1 MAVAPPVC
9 GGVVPA
15 VPHRADACVRPGP
28 LLTFHLD
35 PMMLLVSVVAQAMSY
50 WDVDAILME
59 ESVCARPL
67 LPPALHAPIVWAHL
81 LAFRLLG
88 KTTASAHLWPCVLG
102 VRCPPGSAR
111 TAGQPCPRVVPL
123 LLSFVACSL

>member
-15 VPHRADACVRPGP
+15 APHRADACVRPGP

-35 PMMLLVSVVAQAMSY
+35 PMMLLVSVVADAMSY

-59 ESVCARPL
+59 ESV
-67 LPPALHAPIVWAHL
+67 
-81 LAFRLLG
+81 
-88 KTTASAHLWPCVLG
+88 
-102 VRCPPGSAR
+102 
-111 TAGQPCPRVVPL
+111 
-123 LLSFVACSL
+123 